1 MSKAVQIP
9 EELFFSLCR
18 FHLLADQLDA
28 DDEEELAQ
36 AIQDGLQTKL
46 EAMQRRQLYTAY
58 KDTRAAPEAREAA
71 RQAYLDMV
79 GMLPGWRWEG
89 LEPPV

>member
-1 MSKAVQIP
+1 MKNVQIP
-9 EELFFSLCR
+9 EDLFFSLCR

-36 AIQDGLQTKL
+36 AIQDGLQAKL
-46 EAMQRRQLYTAY
+46 EAMQRRALYSAY
-58 KDTRAAPEAREAA
+58 KDTKASPEARQEA
-71 RQAYLDMV
+71 RKAYLDMV
-79 GMLPGWRWEG
+79 GMLPGWRWNS

>member
-1 MSKAVQIP
+1 MKNVQIP
-9 EELFFSLCR
+9 EDLFFSLCR

-36 AIQDGLQTKL
+36 AIQDGLQAKL
-46 EAMQRRQLYTAY
+46 EAMQRRALYSAY
-58 KDTRAAPEAREAA
+58 KDTKASPEARQEA
-71 RQAYLDMV
+71 RKAYLDMV
-79 GMLPGWRWEG
+79 GMLPGWRWDS